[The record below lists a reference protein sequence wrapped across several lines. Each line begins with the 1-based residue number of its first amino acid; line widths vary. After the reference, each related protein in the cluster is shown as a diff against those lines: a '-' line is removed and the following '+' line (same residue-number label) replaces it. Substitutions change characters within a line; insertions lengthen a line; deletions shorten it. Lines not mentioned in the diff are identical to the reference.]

1 MFSILASFI
10 IFAVWLTYEIK
21 KHEKME
27 DNALDDFWAREHK
40 ANNTRRKSLDGLDY
54 IKIPFECIP
63 KSLLPYDEA
72 VQDCLST
79 LERLSDKK
87 IVNLT
92 GYTNTDLKIEYG
104 TANLTVL
111 SSYDENYT
119 LYARTIYKLAKLYL
133 ENGYESN
140 ARVLLE
146 KSVESGTDIKDTY
159 ILLKD
164 MYAKNHEEDKMKA
177 LIEAASSLRSA
188 NRNIILRSLEG
199 SAHKS

>member
-1 MFSILASFI
+1 MFPILASFI
-10 IFAVWLTYEIK
+10 IFVVWLTYEIK

-63 KSLLPYDEA
+63 KSLLPYDEG

-133 ENGYESN
+133 DNGYESN

-146 KSVESGTDIKDTY
+146 KGVDSGTDIKDTY

-164 MYAKNHEEDKMKA
+164 MYAKNHEEAKIKA

-188 NRNIILRSLEG
+188 NRDIILRSLEG
-199 SAHKS
+199 SSHKS

>member
-27 DNALDDFWAREHK
+27 DNALNDFWAREHK
-40 ANNTRRKSLDGLDY
+40 ANNIRRKPLDDLNY

-119 LYARTIYKLAKLYL
+119 LYARTIYKLAGLYL

-140 ARVLLE
+140 ARILLE
-146 KSVESGTDIKDTY
+146 KGVESGTDIKGTY
-159 ILLKD
+159 LLLKD
-164 MYAKNHEEDKMKA
+164 MYEKGHEEDKMKA

-188 NRNIILRSLEG
+188 NRNIILRSLEE

>member
-1 MFSILASFI
+1 MFPFLASFI
-10 IFAVWLTYEIK
+10 IFIAWLTYEIK

-27 DNALDDFWAREHK
+27 DNALNDFWAREHK
-40 ANNTRRKSLDGLDY
+40 ANNTRRKSLDGLNY

-63 KSLLPYDEA
+63 KSLLPYDDG

-133 ENGYESN
+133 DNGYESN

-146 KSVESGTDIKDTY
+146 KGVESGTDIRDTY
-159 ILLKD
+159 LLLKD
-164 MYAKNHEEDKMKA
+164 MYAKNHEEDKLKA
-177 LIEAASSLRSA
+177 LVEAASSLRSA
-188 NRNIILRSLEG
+188 NRDAILRSLEG
-199 SAHKS
+199 SDHKS

>member
-27 DNALDDFWAREHK
+27 DNALNDFWAREHK
-40 ANNTRRKSLDGLDY
+40 ANNIRRKSLDSLNY

-104 TANLTVL
+104 TANLTTL

-119 LYARTIYKLAKLYL
+119 LYARTIYRLAQLYL

-146 KSVESGTDIKDTY
+146 KGVESGTDIKGTY
-159 ILLKD
+159 LLLKD
-164 MYAKNHEEDKMKA
+164 MYEKGHEEDKMKS
-177 LIEAASSLRSA
+177 LKEAASSLRSA
-188 NRNIILRSLEG
+188 NRTAILRSLEE

>member
-79 LERLSDKK
+79 LERLSHKK

-146 KSVESGTDIKDTY
+146 KGVESGTDIKDTY

-164 MYAKNHEEDKMKA
+164 MYAKNHEEAKIKA

-188 NRNIILRSLEG
+188 NRNIILRSLEE

>member
-146 KSVESGTDIKDTY
+146 KGVESGTDIKDTY

-164 MYAKNHEEDKMKA
+164 MYAKNHEEAKIKA

>member
-27 DNALDDFWAREHK
+27 DNALDDFWEREHK

-146 KSVESGTDIKDTY
+146 KGVESGTDIKDTY

>member
-1 MFSILASFI
+1 MFPILASFI

-146 KSVESGTDIKDTY
+146 KGVESGTDIKDTY
-159 ILLKD
+159 MLLKD

>member
-146 KSVESGTDIKDTY
+146 KGVESGTDIKDTY

-164 MYAKNHEEDKMKA
+164 MYAKNHEEAKIKA

-188 NRNIILRSLEG
+188 NRDIILRSLEE

>member
-146 KSVESGTDIKDTY
+146 KGVESGTDIKDTY

-164 MYAKNHEEDKMKA
+164 MYAKNHEEAKIKA

-188 NRNIILRSLEG
+188 NRNIILRSLEE